1 MSVLKVK
8 THSVIHDTI
17 EGEAVV
23 MNLESGVYYS
33 FNLPATSI
41 WEYVL
46 VDSPY
51 EEDLLKFAGQ
61 HNVDFIDFLLEQGL
75 VVREVMNTKHPT
87 QQTNFSSEL
96 RTAEW
101 QVFSDMKDLLLL
113 DPVHD
118 IALNEQGWP
127 EYRKDQGA

>member
-8 THSVIHDTI
+8 TDSIIHDTI

-23 MNLESGVYYS
+23 MNLEAGVYYS

-46 VDSPY
+46 VESPY
-51 EEDLLKFAGQ
+51 EEDLLRHVGQ

-75 VVREVMNTKHPT
+75 VVREVMNTKHLT

-127 EYRKDQGA
+127 EYREDQEG

>member
-23 MNLESGVYYS
+23 MNLEAGVYYS

-46 VDSPY
+46 EDSPY
-51 EEDLLKFAGQ
+51 EEDLLKAVSG
-61 HNVDFIDFLLEQGL
+61 LL
-75 VVREVMNTKHPT
+75 
-87 QQTNFSSEL
+87 SY
-96 RTAEW
+96 
-101 QVFSDMKDLLLL
+101 LLLL
-113 DPVHD
+113 PTQRGD
-118 IALNEQGWP
+118 IVRDEIQKLE
-127 EYRKDQGA
+127 